1 MTAAVDRHI
10 RIVLTVLLT
19 AAAALYLLNLQ
30 PARSPMV
37 ANHYLGTVIG
47 ESTVYRLT

>member
-19 AAAALYLLNLQ
+19 AAAALYLLN

>member
-19 AAAALYLLNLQ
+19 AAAALYLLNL